1 LGRIS
6 TLSIEATALWLP
18 LSEWSHL
25 MRDVVNLNIIELLN
39 SFLSLLCL
47 IKLNNCLA
55 SGLPLSVLED
65 ADVHDFP

>member
-1 LGRIS
+1 
-6 TLSIEATALWLP
+6 
-18 LSEWSHL
+18 